1 MGREKLELTN
11 PVILLLGCMT
21 LFVIASC
28 ANADSPSLSA
38 VPTQSEA
45 TTTSPEIDQQIPE
58 EQDTSAE
65 ESNNEAEVEQEEI
78 IVEEVVPSSRGVSD
92 TSVRIGIIKTGDVF
106 SDIELGVEA
115 RISRINA
122 EDETNARG
130 IEIVQVIDDGGD
142 PQRALEAA
150 QSMANQDVFAVVLAS
165 IAADRTVTHYL
176 AEQNIPFFGWGF
188 LEGYCYP
195 NQWGFG
201 FNGCLNGHA
210 LDISGA

>member
-78 IVEEVVPSSRGVSD
+78 IVEEVVPS
-92 TSVRIGIIKTGDVF
+92 
-106 SDIELGVEA
+106 
-115 RISRINA
+115 
-122 EDETNARG
+122 
-130 IEIVQVIDDGGD
+130 
-142 PQRALEAA
+142 
-150 QSMANQDVFAVVLAS
+150 
-165 IAADRTVTHYL
+165 
-176 AEQNIPFFGWGF
+176 
-188 LEGYCYP
+188 
-195 NQWGFG
+195 
-201 FNGCLNGHA
+201 
-210 LDISGA
+210 